1 MKCYDCGG
9 EIASG
14 TGTCPS
20 CGCPAGRDE
29 AAECLGARLL
39 TAQLESESAL
49 DQLGKARS
57 AMFAAALLALASGV
71 VELVNAQGNGVRLM
85 VGIVMLV
92 LAGGYVAIGCNV
104 RKSPLVLSV
113 AGLVVSAFF
122 LSGVFGVVIAGVM
135 ALSVWFAVLYTKA
148 ALEERGEAEA
158 PPCREG
164 DMPGGAG
171 VRGVARRM
179 AGVCSKRAVRFP
191 RPPTA
196 RRDGA
201 GEERVAARS
210 SRRGVCV
217 NAC

>member
-49 DQLGKARS
+49 NQLGKARS

-71 VELVNAQGNGVRLM
+71 VELVNAQGNGERLV

-104 RKSPLVLSV
+104 RKSPLMLSV
-113 AGLVVSAFF
+113 AGLVVSAF
-122 LSGVFGVVIAGVM
+122 FGVVIAGVM

-148 ALEERGEAEA
+148 
-158 PPCREG
+158 
-164 DMPGGAG
+164 
-171 VRGVARRM
+171 VAREREL
-179 AGVCSKRAVRFP
+179 RAKL
-191 RPPTA
+191 
-196 RRDGA
+196 
-201 GEERVAARS
+201 EKLK
-210 SRRGVCV
+210 
-217 NAC
+217 

>member
-1 MKCYDCGG
+1 M
-9 EIASG
+9 IAAVKSLPEPERVPPAVAPPG
-14 TGTCPS
+14 AMRPPS
-20 CGCPAGRDE
+20 AS
-29 AAECLGARLL
+29 GARLL

-148 ALEERGEAEA
+148 AGRERELRAKLE
-158 PPCREG
+158 
-164 DMPGGAG
+164 
-171 VRGVARRM
+171 
-179 AGVCSKRAVRFP
+179 KLK
-191 RPPTA
+191 
-196 RRDGA
+196 
-201 GEERVAARS
+201 
-210 SRRGVCV
+210 
-217 NAC
+217 

>member
-14 TGTCPS
+14 TDKCPS

-29 AAECLGARLL
+29 AAGCLGARLL

-71 VELVNAQGNGVRLM
+71 VELVNAQGNGVRL
-85 VGIVMLV
+85 VV
-92 LAGGYVAIGCNV
+92 GYVAIGCNV

-148 ALEERGEAEA
+148 
-158 PPCREG
+158 
-164 DMPGGAG
+164 
-171 VRGVARRM
+171 VAREREL
-179 AGVCSKRAVRFP
+179 RAKL
-191 RPPTA
+191 
-196 RRDGA
+196 
-201 GEERVAARS
+201 EKLK
-210 SRRGVCV
+210 
-217 NAC
+217 

>member
-57 AMFAAALLALASGV
+57 AMFASGV

-148 ALEERGEAEA
+148 AGRERELRAKLE
-158 PPCREG
+158 
-164 DMPGGAG
+164 
-171 VRGVARRM
+171 
-179 AGVCSKRAVRFP
+179 KLK
-191 RPPTA
+191 
-196 RRDGA
+196 
-201 GEERVAARS
+201 
-210 SRRGVCV
+210 
-217 NAC
+217 

>member
-49 DQLGKARS
+49 NQLGKARS

-71 VELVNAQGNGVRLM
+71 VELVNAGERLV

-104 RKSPLVLSV
+104 RKSPLMLSV

-148 ALEERGEAEA
+148 
-158 PPCREG
+158 
-164 DMPGGAG
+164 
-171 VRGVARRM
+171 VAREREL
-179 AGVCSKRAVRFP
+179 RAKL
-191 RPPTA
+191 
-196 RRDGA
+196 
-201 GEERVAARS
+201 EKLK
-210 SRRGVCV
+210 
-217 NAC
+217 

>member
-39 TAQLESESAL
+39 TAQLESESPL
-49 DQLGKARS
+49 NQLGKARS

-71 VELVNAQGNGVRLM
+71 VELVNAQGNGERLV

-104 RKSPLVLSV
+104 RKSPLMLSV

-148 ALEERGEAEA
+148 
-158 PPCREG
+158 
-164 DMPGGAG
+164 
-171 VRGVARRM
+171 VAREREL
-179 AGVCSKRAVRFP
+179 RAKL
-191 RPPTA
+191 
-196 RRDGA
+196 
-201 GEERVAARS
+201 EKLK
-210 SRRGVCV
+210 
-217 NAC
+217 

>member
-49 DQLGKARS
+49 NQWGKARS

-71 VELVNAQGNGVRLM
+71 VELVNAQGNGERLV

-104 RKSPLVLSV
+104 RKSPLMLSV

-148 ALEERGEAEA
+148 
-158 PPCREG
+158 
-164 DMPGGAG
+164 
-171 VRGVARRM
+171 VAREREL
-179 AGVCSKRAVRFP
+179 RAKL
-191 RPPTA
+191 
-196 RRDGA
+196 
-201 GEERVAARS
+201 EKLK
-210 SRRGVCV
+210 
-217 NAC
+217 

>member
-20 CGCPAGRDE
+20 CGCPARRDE

-49 DQLGKARS
+49 NHLGKARS

-71 VELVNAQGNGVRLM
+71 VELVNAQGNGERLV

-104 RKSPLVLSV
+104 RKSPLMLSV

-148 ALEERGEAEA
+148 
-158 PPCREG
+158 
-164 DMPGGAG
+164 
-171 VRGVARRM
+171 VAREREL
-179 AGVCSKRAVRFP
+179 RAKL
-191 RPPTA
+191 
-196 RRDGA
+196 
-201 GEERVAARS
+201 EKLK
-210 SRRGVCV
+210 
-217 NAC
+217 

>member
-1 MKCYDCGG
+1 MICYDCGG

-39 TAQLESESAL
+39 TAQLESETAL

-57 AMFAAALLALASGV
+57 AMFAAALLAFASAV
-71 VELVNAQGNGVRLM
+71 IELVNAQGDNTRLT
-85 VGIVMLV
+85 VGILMLV
-92 LAGGYVAIGCNV
+92 LAGGYVAVGCNI

-148 ALEERGEAEA
+148 AGRERELRAKLE
-158 PPCREG
+158 
-164 DMPGGAG
+164 
-171 VRGVARRM
+171 
-179 AGVCSKRAVRFP
+179 KLK
-191 RPPTA
+191 
-196 RRDGA
+196 
-201 GEERVAARS
+201 
-210 SRRGVCV
+210 
-217 NAC
+217 

>member
-57 AMFAAALLALASGV
+57 AMSAAALLALASGV

-148 ALEERGEAEA
+148 AGRERELRAKLE
-158 PPCREG
+158 
-164 DMPGGAG
+164 
-171 VRGVARRM
+171 
-179 AGVCSKRAVRFP
+179 KLK
-191 RPPTA
+191 
-196 RRDGA
+196 
-201 GEERVAARS
+201 
-210 SRRGVCV
+210 
-217 NAC
+217 

>member
-49 DQLGKARS
+49 NQLGKALS

-71 VELVNAQGNGVRLM
+71 VELVNAQGNGERLV

-104 RKSPLVLSV
+104 RKSPLMLSV

-148 ALEERGEAEA
+148 
-158 PPCREG
+158 
-164 DMPGGAG
+164 
-171 VRGVARRM
+171 VAREREL
-179 AGVCSKRAVRFP
+179 RAKL
-191 RPPTA
+191 
-196 RRDGA
+196 
-201 GEERVAARS
+201 EKLK
-210 SRRGVCV
+210 
-217 NAC
+217 

>member
-49 DQLGKARS
+49 NQLGKARR

-71 VELVNAQGNGVRLM
+71 VELVNAQGNGERLV

-104 RKSPLVLSV
+104 RKSPLMLSV

-148 ALEERGEAEA
+148 
-158 PPCREG
+158 
-164 DMPGGAG
+164 
-171 VRGVARRM
+171 VAREREL
-179 AGVCSKRAVRFP
+179 RAKL
-191 RPPTA
+191 
-196 RRDGA
+196 
-201 GEERVAARS
+201 EKLK
-210 SRRGVCV
+210 
-217 NAC
+217 

>member
-49 DQLGKARS
+49 NQLGKARS

-71 VELVNAQGNGVRLM
+71 VELVNAQGNERLV

-104 RKSPLVLSV
+104 RKSPLMLSV

-148 ALEERGEAEA
+148 
-158 PPCREG
+158 
-164 DMPGGAG
+164 
-171 VRGVARRM
+171 VAREREL
-179 AGVCSKRAVRFP
+179 RAKL
-191 RPPTA
+191 
-196 RRDGA
+196 
-201 GEERVAARS
+201 EKLK
-210 SRRGVCV
+210 
-217 NAC
+217 

>member
-14 TGTCPS
+14 TDKCPS

-29 AAECLGARLL
+29 AAGCLGARLL

-71 VELVNAQGNGVRLM
+71 VELVNAQGNGVRLV

-92 LAGGYVAIGCNV
+92 LAGGCNV

-148 ALEERGEAEA
+148 
-158 PPCREG
+158 
-164 DMPGGAG
+164 
-171 VRGVARRM
+171 VAREREL
-179 AGVCSKRAVRFP
+179 RAKL
-191 RPPTA
+191 
-196 RRDGA
+196 
-201 GEERVAARS
+201 EKLK
-210 SRRGVCV
+210 
-217 NAC
+217 

>member
-9 EIASG
+9 LIAPG
-14 TGTCPS
+14 ADK
-20 CGCPAGRDE
+20 CPACNCP
-29 AAECLGARLL
+29 AERMQAVKCLETRLL
-39 TAQLESESAL
+39 TARVEAESAL

-148 ALEERGEAEA
+148 AGRERELRAKLE
-158 PPCREG
+158 
-164 DMPGGAG
+164 
-171 VRGVARRM
+171 
-179 AGVCSKRAVRFP
+179 KLK
-191 RPPTA
+191 
-196 RRDGA
+196 
-201 GEERVAARS
+201 
-210 SRRGVCV
+210 
-217 NAC
+217 

>member
-57 AMFAAALLALASGV
+57 AMVAAALLALASGV

-148 ALEERGEAEA
+148 AGRERELRAKLE
-158 PPCREG
+158 
-164 DMPGGAG
+164 
-171 VRGVARRM
+171 
-179 AGVCSKRAVRFP
+179 KLK
-191 RPPTA
+191 
-196 RRDGA
+196 
-201 GEERVAARS
+201 
-210 SRRGVCV
+210 
-217 NAC
+217 

>member
-14 TGTCPS
+14 TDKCPS

-29 AAECLGARLL
+29 AAGCLGARLL

-71 VELVNAQGNGVRLM
+71 VELVNAQGNGVRLV

-92 LAGGYVAIGCNV
+92 LAGGYVAIV

-148 ALEERGEAEA
+148 
-158 PPCREG
+158 
-164 DMPGGAG
+164 
-171 VRGVARRM
+171 VAREREL
-179 AGVCSKRAVRFP
+179 RAKL
-191 RPPTA
+191 
-196 RRDGA
+196 
-201 GEERVAARS
+201 EKLK
-210 SRRGVCV
+210 
-217 NAC
+217 

>member
-39 TAQLESESAL
+39 TAQLASESAL
-49 DQLGKARS
+49 TQLGKARS

-71 VELVNAQGNGVRLM
+71 VELVNAQGNGERLV

-104 RKSPLVLSV
+104 RKSPLMLSV

-148 ALEERGEAEA
+148 
-158 PPCREG
+158 
-164 DMPGGAG
+164 
-171 VRGVARRM
+171 VAREREL
-179 AGVCSKRAVRFP
+179 RAKL
-191 RPPTA
+191 
-196 RRDGA
+196 
-201 GEERVAARS
+201 EKLK
-210 SRRGVCV
+210 
-217 NAC
+217 